1 EGLPVG
7 PVVVAG
13 AVEDVDRNVLIT
25 AALVD
30 VVGRRAPG
38 EVVDIA
44 GDPADALAA
53 GGRVAGEEAEGLGG
67 ADVAVV
73 VAAVPDRVGEAGRGG
88 ALPPRVALDGDARRA
103 HDLVGGQVERHV
115 EIHEL

>member
-1 EGLPVG
+1 AAVHDHHGELGPAALDPVDVGELGPDEVAEDGVHPGEGGLGVLEGLPVG

-67 ADVAVV
+67 ADV
-73 VAAVPDRVGEAGRGG
+73 
-88 ALPPRVALDGDARRA
+88 
-103 HDLVGGQVERHV
+103 
-115 EIHEL
+115 